1 MIQAKNRKEITLD
14 AKTLSILQIQ
24 AEKQGR
30 KLKNYMEQVLKEQAN
45 SFELTDEYKAMMDV
59 MLDKHEKGELQYTPW
74 EEAKKELF
82 KK

>member
-14 AKTLSILQIQ
+14 AQTLFILQIQ

-30 KLKNYMEQVLKEQAN
+30 KLKNYMEHVLKEQAN

-59 MLDKHEKGELQYTPW
+59 MLDKHEKGELQYTSW
-74 EEAKKELF
+74 EEAKEELF

>member
-14 AKTLSILQIQ
+14 AQTISILQIQ

-45 SFELTDEYKAMMDV
+45 SFELTDEYKALMDA
-59 MLDKHEKGELQYTPW
+59 MLDKHEKGKINYTPW
-74 EEAKKELF
+74 EDAKKEIF

>member
-1 MIQAKNRKEITLD
+1 MLQAKNRKEITLD
-14 AKTLSILQIQ
+14 AQTLSILQIQ